1 MQKFY
6 ALFGSPVKT
15 ISAFTG
21 NGNTNTGNIINTAL
35 TNVASNFL
43 VNGFVNPLGYGLITA
58 FSQNPDNPGFA
69 GLASIIGVT
78 DIDAT
83 QNVGFIGNAT
93 IAYLKP
99 RERPYDALDDTGNI
113 VGKFVARR
121 ALKVLVR
128 KRFKPPTNRSTSQD
142 ALWNTINSIGDEDT
156 PTQETRYVVS
166 VIDPSQWFPVNRDGE
181 TDRGAGSKILAT
193 HDDLQPDLGHIFA
206 PAALIINPLA
216 SIADIALGAADT
228 LASSLNLN
236 ISSILD
242 SAAKTGVKGFMAPA
256 NNAIVKSFEH
266 NKGRGLAGV
275 IKQLSFNWIDFNW
288 ETDWGAR
295 APMGT
300 KVTISFDC
308 IHDLPP
314 GLDAS
319 GYMRAPTHNVGSVM
333 NTIAGDPHDDNGTI
347 SRTNFARQGASNTV
361 KK

>member
-1 MQKFY
+1 
-6 ALFGSPVKT
+6 V
-15 ISAFTG
+15 
-21 NGNTNTGNIINTAL
+21 
-35 TNVASNFL
+35 
-43 VNGFVNPLGYGLITA
+43 LI
-58 FSQNPDNPGFA
+58 
-69 GLASIIGVT
+69 
-78 DIDAT
+78 
-83 QNVGFIGNAT
+83 
-93 IAYLKP
+93 K
-99 RERPYDALDDTGNI
+99 
-113 VGKFVARR
+113 
-121 ALKVLVR
+121 
-128 KRFKPPTNRSTSQD
+128 KRLEPTSRSTSP
-142 ALWNTINSIGDEDT
+142 AAPWNTINSIGDEDT

-166 VIDPSQWFPVNRDGE
+166 VIDLSQLLSLPRDGE
-181 TDRGAGSKILAT
+181 TEKTAGSNILVT
-193 HDDLQPDLGHIFA
+193 HDDLQPDLGRVFA

-216 SIADIALGAADT
+216 SIIDIGVSAADSV
-228 LASSLNLN
+228 AASLNLN
-236 ISSILD
+236 VSSILD
-242 SAAKTGVKGFMAPA
+242 SAATTGVKGFMAPA
-256 NNAIVKSFEH
+256 NNAIVRSFEH

-347 SRTNFARQGASNTV
+347 SRTNFAKQGASNAV